1 MGSVFD
7 FRLPYVP
14 KSDLV
19 SLSIACAARRSLFM
33 SLVDPGRVTALAG
46 LRRFD
51 PTLSQV
57 AARVGENPSYAR

>member
-1 MGSVFD
+1 
-7 FRLPYVP
+7 
-14 KSDLV
+14 
-19 SLSIACAARRSLFM
+19 M

-46 LRRFD
+46 LCRFD